1 MVNTGIMKNNRLSIS
16 LLAVLALCACENNRL
31 EIPVSES
38 KTLTAT
44 IEDGFSSD
52 TKTSLDESGNVIW
65 KQGDKIS
72 AFLAS
77 TINQQYQVTD
87 DSDGKTSATLNPVSS
102 GPVAGTEIGNNVA
115 FYPYSSTASI
125 AINSG
130 SYVISSITLPA
141 TQNYAVNSFG
151 NGAFPMAAVTTSTSD
166 YNLKFK
172 NIVGGL
178 KLQLKGTASIASI
191 SVTGNNNEILC
202 GAANVTVSTSNVP
215 SINLTDASA
224 KTVTLDC
231 GAGVALNTSTATSF
245 VIALPP
251 MTMTG
256 GFTVVA
262 TDTEG
267 KQMEIK
273 TIKSQTIA
281 RSGLLK
287 MPAVNYEGA
296 YEYVDLGLSVKWAT
310 MNVGATKSTDYGDYF
325 AWGATE
331 PLYEPG
337 YAQEDSQSHWK
348 TGKSDGYTYV
358 NTPYQTANT
367 ADENLTRWTKYLG
380 STTSSYKDASAT
392 DSDALKTVLDSNDD
406 AASVNWGGSWRM
418 PTVDEMD
425 ELCSTDNCT
434 WTWYSS
440 DNSEFNGVAGY
451 KVTSK
456 KIGYTDKFI
465 FLPAAG
471 YRSGTNLLGV
481 GFYGDY
487 WSSSLSTSSPGN
499 AYDLYFGSNFHV
511 TGIIDR
517 GCGRSVRPV
526 CP

>member
-1 MVNTGIMKNNRLSIS
+1 M
-16 LLAVLALCACENNRL
+16 AVLALCACENNRL
-31 EIPVSES
+31 EINTPES
-38 KTLTAT
+38 KTFTAT
-44 IEDGFSSD
+44 IGESFSSD
-52 TKTSLDESGNVIW
+52 TKTSLDEHGNVLW
-65 KQGDKIS
+65 KQGDQIS
-72 AFLAS
+72 IFAAS
-77 TINQQYQVTD
+77 TVNQHYQVTD
-87 DSDGKTSATLNPVSS
+87 DSDGKTAAALNQVSAP
-102 GPVAGTEIGNNVA
+102 GFVAGTEIENNVA

-125 AINSG
+125 AKNSG
-130 SYVISSITLPA
+130 NYVISSITLPA

-151 NGAFPMAAVTTSTSD
+151 NGAFPMAAVTSSTSD
-166 YNLKFK
+166 KNLKFK

-202 GAANVTVSTSNVP
+202 GAANVTVSTSNIP

-231 GAGVALNTSTATSF
+231 GTGVALNTSTATSF

-273 TIKSQTIA
+273 TTKSQTIT
-281 RSGLLK
+281 RSNLLK
-287 MPAVNYEGA
+287 MPEVTYEGVA
-296 YEYVDLGLSVKWAT
+296 TGPVYAYVDLGLSVKWAT
-310 MNVGATKSTDYGDYF
+310 MNVGATTPTDYGDYF

-337 YAQEDSQSHWK
+337 YAQEDPQSHWK
-348 TGKSDGYTYV
+348 TGKSAGYTYM

-367 ADENLTRWTKYLG
+367 DFSFASYLDTKWTKYVG
-380 STTSSYKDASAT
+380 STTSEYKDASAT
-392 DSDALKTVLDSNDD
+392 DSDALKTVLDASDD

-418 PTVDEMD
+418 PTKAELD

-434 WTWYSS
+434 WDWYYSG
-440 DNSEFNGVAGY
+440 NSEFDGIAGY

-456 KIGYTDKFI
+456 KSGYTDKFI

-471 YRSGTNLLGV
+471 YREDTDLGRV
-481 GFYGDY
+481 GSRGYY
-487 WSSSLSTSSPGN
+487 WSSSLYSSGTCC
-499 AYDLYFGSNFHV
+499 AYDLGFSNLDNTFYY
-511 TGIIDR
+511 DR
-517 GCGRSVRPV
+517 YRGQSIRPV